1 MALMN
6 LAQSFR
12 VTNRPGGCFATKVDL
27 YFSQKDATLP
37 VTISIR
43 EMQNGRPT
51 KRVLPFSS
59 VTKFPSSTGAPSSD
73 IATHVHSFGI
83 VDSDFTT
90 ADAANRATT
99 FHFQSPVF
107 LKNEVDYCL
116 VITPAGNS
124 KNYKLWVA
132 KLGEFDAGT
141 TNIISKQ
148 PSVGTLFLSADGVTY
163 TESQDIDLSFNMY
176 AATFEQEGTLVQEN
190 EKFDD
195 LTVSSITGTFQV
207 GELVFGN
214 TSSANTFANTAGVGI
229 VKSYS
234 ANDTVKLVLT
244 NRQGSRFTSG
254 MRVNGAESN
263 AIATINGIN
272 DHLQDVVHYNIGVIN
287 PPDTVLSTDLKA
299 TSNGNITDSTFAT
312 KIELNK
318 DNEMISVKKVLS
330 YSNEITNNSG
340 KKSSLLR
347 SAMSTVNSNLS
358 PAIDVEKATSYV
370 INNLVNNVSTNETS
384 TSGGDATARY
394 ITRRVTL
401 TKNQTAEDLNVFL
414 TAYKPDKTDIKVY
427 YKILNNTDSDDFDD
441 KSFVEMTQSTNT
453 GVNSVE
459 RKLDDFIEYKYTVP
473 SANLTGAGGEITYT
487 NAAGA
492 TFTGF
497 NTFAIKIVMLSS
509 TDVVVPQIRDMRA
522 LALQI

>member
-37 VTISIR
+37 VTVSIR
-43 EMQNGRPT
+43 EMRNGKPT
-51 KRVLPFSS
+51 QRSLPFSS

-73 IATHVHSFGI
+73 LATHVHSFGI

-90 ADAANRATT
+90 ADAATQPTT
-99 FHFQSPVF
+99 FHFRSPVF
-107 LKNEVDYCL
+107 LKNDVEYCL

-124 KNYKLWVA
+124 KNYKVWVA

-141 TNIISKQ
+141 TNIIAKQ
-148 PSVGTLFLSADGVTY
+148 PAVGTLFLSADGRNY

-176 AATFEQEGTLVQEN
+176 AATFEDSGTLVQEN

-195 LTVSSITGTFQV
+195 LTVSSIQGNFQV

-244 NRQGSRFTSG
+244 NRLGSRFTSG

-272 DHLQDVVHYNIGVIN
+272 DHLQDVVHYNFGIIN

-299 TSNGNITDSTFAT
+299 TSNGNVTDSSFET

-340 KKSSLLR
+340 KKSSLVR
-347 SAMSTVNSNLS
+347 SAMSTVNTNLS

-370 INNLVNNVSTNETS
+370 INNLVNNVSTGETAK
-384 TSGGDATARY
+384 SGGDAAARY

-401 TKNQTAEDLNVFL
+401 TENQTAEDLNVFL

-427 YKILNNTDSDDFDD
+427 YKILNSLDSDDFDD
-441 KSFVEMTQSTNT
+441 KSYVEMTQSTNT

-459 RKLDDFIEYKYTVP
+459 KKLDDFIEYKYVIA
-473 SANLTGAGGEITYT
+473 SANKTGTNGEVVYT
-487 NAAGA
+487 NAAGSS
-492 TFTGF
+492 FTGF
-497 NTFAIKIVMLSS
+497 NTFALKIVMLSS

-522 LALQI
+522 IALQI